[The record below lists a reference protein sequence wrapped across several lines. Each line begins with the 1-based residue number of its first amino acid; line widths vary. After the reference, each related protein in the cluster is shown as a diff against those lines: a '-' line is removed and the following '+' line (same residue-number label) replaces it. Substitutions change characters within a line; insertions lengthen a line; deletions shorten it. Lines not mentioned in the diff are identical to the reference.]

1 MKKFLSI
8 VLVLLLVLA
17 QIPIVGMATAENETK
32 KTNNETDV
40 IVTKVET
47 DSSSI
52 TEGDKFELTITVEA
66 DSSQNISNIYIG
78 LGNASSFI
86 LIDSGSKK
94 LVNEN
99 YKVTFKLKY
108 NGGNSPKVPITIY
121 YKNANDEQYTISD
134 YVDVPNIVPSSTIE
148 EPEKIDETKIIP
160 ALAIVSSKTIT
171 GEAGRSTY
179 LPITVKNTSNN
190 YAEDITV
197 TAEIDGASPLNLDG
211 SGYESISRLASGRSK
226 DIDLRISID
235 KYAESKTYPVKI
247 NFQFY
252 NRYDIPFTSSETIY
266 VKVENK
272 NTKPLVSI
280 SKVDVNPKVS
290 VPGKP
295 TSIGLKLKNNGTLDA
310 KDIKVSLGGIS
321 NDTFTLSSGFNS
333 KYIEKIPGGKS
344 SNVDF
349 EITPSDKIA
358 GGFSWI
364 GYNFKLQRWD

>member
-17 QIPIVGMATAENETK
+17 QIPIVGMAATENEIK
-32 KTNNETDV
+32 KANNETDV
-40 IVTKVET
+40 IVKEVETKVET
-47 DSSSI
+47 GSSDEI
-52 TEGDKFELTITVEA
+52 KKGDTFSLTLTIEYNSGI
-66 DSSQNISNIYIG
+66 DESSIYIG
-78 LGNASSFI
+78 LNNANSFT
-86 LIDSGSKK
+86 LLGSGSKEK
-94 LVNEN
+94 VIKN
-99 YKVTFKLKY
+99 KVTFKLKY

-148 EPEKIDETKIIP
+148 EPEKIDETKKIP

-247 NFQFY
+247 NFQ
-252 NRYDIPFTSSETIY
+252 N
-266 VKVENK
+266 
-272 NTKPLVSI
+272 
-280 SKVDVNPKVS
+280 
-290 VPGKP
+290 
-295 TSIGLKLKNNGTLDA
+295 
-310 KDIKVSLGGIS
+310 
-321 NDTFTLSSGFNS
+321 
-333 KYIEKIPGGKS
+333 
-344 SNVDF
+344 
-349 EITPSDKIA
+349 
-358 GGFSWI
+358 
-364 GYNFKLQRWD
+364 